1 MEEVEERPESGADVA
16 GSEGVEPGGDGQ
28 EQHTPFWLTGLVL
41 VLILG
46 VLVVGGL
53 LVRSVFMPTEQVTT
67 AAERDLVI
75 YKQRVAAAPNDW
87 KVRVKLAA
95 AYLAAGEPAR
105 AITEADRAIAIEERA
120 VDAHLVKGYAY
131 EGMGDTAKAEKEYL
145 EVLKYVDAA
154 SDANMR
160 LAALYMTQNKLD
172 KAAER
177 LDALL
182 AANPGAADA
191 LVLRAHVFAL
201 AGDKVKAKEMYE
213 KALTFIPD
221 YRDAIEGL
229 KALED
234 TP

>member
-1 MEEVEERPESGADVA
+1 M
-16 GSEGVEPGGDGQ
+16 
-28 EQHTPFWLTGLVL
+28 VL

-53 LVRSVFMPTEQVTT
+53 LVRSVFMPTEQVTNV
-67 AAERDLVI
+67 AERDLVL
-75 YKQRVAAAPNDW
+75 YKQRVAANPNDW
-87 KVRVKLAA
+87 KARVKLAG
-95 AYLAAGEPAR
+95 AYLANEEPTR
-105 AITEADRAIAIEERA
+105 AITEADRALALEERA
-120 VDAHLVKGYAY
+120 ADAHLVKGYAY
-131 EGMGDTAKAEKEYL
+131 ERLGDVVKAEKEYL
-145 EVLKYVDAA
+145 EVLKYVESA

-160 LAALYMTQNKLD
+160 LAALYMTQKELD

-221 YRDAIEGL
+221 YQDAVDGL
-229 KALED
+229 KALET